1 MNSNQLID
9 AIGAVNDAAV
19 LDAKAFHYRGDAAA
33 RPRFRKMTVGV
44 AAVLA
49 VLLCIVAVAFAVDQ
63 EFRAAVLS
71 FFHISAE
78 DHVERVPV
86 EDQPLTGDDA
96 AGKNITVTRVRVP
109 NNGHAANGLFAICS
123 DEIEYK
129 QGSHY
134 DLYKQEGGEL
144 VLSAR
149 LFGDIIRRMP
159 DDMIT
164 FSSDEK
170 LMVHLSC
177 GDADFDILALSAADF
192 PELPEVEEKY
202 SVSLPEKTLRSM
214 IQQTS
219 FAVSTNE
226 ARPVHMGE
234 LFEIGD
240 NGLTASVWRFAV
252 NRSSGSRAARFPSSR
267 PALRST
273 RSRRSARTSTL
284 SRPSPSA
291 SATFSLKWARPS

>member
-33 RPRFRKMTVGV
+33 ARPRFGKMTVGV

-78 DHVERVPV
+78 DHVGRVPV

-109 NNGHAANGLFAICS
+109 NNGHVANGLFAICS

-129 QGSHY
+129 QGATTIYIS
-134 DLYKQEGGEL
+134 KRVVSWSSSSCNAPAETFRTTE
-144 VLSAR
+144 R
-149 LFGDIIRRMP
+149 LTVYIWSGRRM
-159 DDMIT
+159 
-164 FSSDEK
+164 K
-170 LMVHLSC
+170 R
-177 GDADFDILALSAADF
+177 GAALSA
-192 PELPEVEEKY
+192 
-202 SVSLPEKTLRSM
+202 M
-214 IQQTS
+214 WS
-219 FAVSTNE
+219 FST
-226 ARPVHMGE
+226 A
-234 LFEIGD
+234 
-240 NGLTASVWRFAV
+240 
-252 NRSSGSRAARFPSSR
+252 
-267 PALRST
+267 
-273 RSRRSARTSTL
+273 
-284 SRPSPSA
+284 
-291 SATFSLKWARPS
+291 

>member
-19 LDAKAFHYRGDAAA
+19 LDAKAFHYRGDAAAA

-109 NNGHAANGLFAICS
+109 NN
-123 DEIEYK
+123 
-129 QGSHY
+129 
-134 DLYKQEGGEL
+134 
-144 VLSAR
+144 LS
-149 LFGDIIRRMP
+149 LIHI
-159 DDMIT
+159 
-164 FSSDEK
+164 
-170 LMVHLSC
+170 
-177 GDADFDILALSAADF
+177 
-192 PELPEVEEKY
+192 
-202 SVSLPEKTLRSM
+202 
-214 IQQTS
+214 
-219 FAVSTNE
+219 
-226 ARPVHMGE
+226 
-234 LFEIGD
+234 
-240 NGLTASVWRFAV
+240 
-252 NRSSGSRAARFPSSR
+252 
-267 PALRST
+267 
-273 RSRRSARTSTL
+273 
-284 SRPSPSA
+284 
-291 SATFSLKWARPS
+291 

>member
-19 LDAKAFHYRGDAAA
+19 LDAKAFHYRGDAAAA

-144 VLSAR
+144 V
-149 LFGDIIRRMP
+149 
-159 DDMIT
+159 
-164 FSSDEK
+164 K
-170 LMVHLSC
+170 L
-177 GDADFDILALSAADF
+177 
-192 PELPEVEEKY
+192 EL
-202 SVSLPEKTLRSM
+202 
-214 IQQTS
+214 Q
-219 FAVSTNE
+219 
-226 ARPVHMGE
+226 
-234 LFEIGD
+234 
-240 NGLTASVWRFAV
+240 
-252 NRSSGSRAARFPSSR
+252 
-267 PALRST
+267 ST
-273 RSRRSARTSTL
+273 RRD
-284 SRPSPSA
+284 
-291 SATFSLKWARPS
+291 FSYNGTAYGVYLEWAEDKEGRCADRQNRHN

>member
-19 LDAKAFHYRGDAAA
+19 LDAKAFHYRGDAAAA

-123 DEIEYK
+123 
-129 QGSHY
+129 
-134 DLYKQEGGEL
+134 
-144 VLSAR
+144 
-149 LFGDIIRRMP
+149 
-159 DDMIT
+159 
-164 FSSDEK
+164 
-170 LMVHLSC
+170 
-177 GDADFDILALSAADF
+177 
-192 PELPEVEEKY
+192 
-202 SVSLPEKTLRSM
+202 VSLGIRHTPFLTFF
-214 IQQTS
+214 TTV
-219 FAVSTNE
+219 FAIS
-226 ARPVHMGE
+226 
-234 LFEIGD
+234 
-240 NGLTASVWRFAV
+240 LT
-252 NRSSGSRAARFPSSR
+252 
-267 PALRST
+267 
-273 RSRRSARTSTL
+273 
-284 SRPSPSA
+284 
-291 SATFSLKWARPS
+291 